1 MTGNQ
6 YFVLISV
13 LILAYF
19 IINIMKIWLRSKE
32 AEAQIKMIEEL
43 TNQNVRIQKESIARI
58 KAINEIAIRISKQ
71 GGQNE

>member
-13 LILAYF
+13 VILAYF
-19 IINIMKIWLRSKE
+19 IINIMKIWVRSKE

-43 TNQNVRIQKESIARI
+43 TDQNIRIQKESMARI

>member
-13 LILAYF
+13 VILAYF
-19 IINIMKIWLRSKE
+19 IINIMKIWVRSKE
-32 AEAQIKMIEEL
+32 AEAQIKMIDEL
-43 TNQNVRIQKESIARI
+43 TDQNIRIQKESIARI

>member
-13 LILAYF
+13 VILAYF
-19 IINIMKIWLRSKE
+19 IINIMKIWVRSKE

-43 TNQNVRIQKESIARI
+43 TDQNVRIHKENIALI
-58 KAINEIAIRISKQ
+58 KAIEEAVNVE
-71 GGQNE
+71 

>member
-32 AEAQIKMIEEL
+32 AEAQMKMIEEL
-43 TNQNVRIQKESIARI
+43 TDQNVRIHKENIALI
-58 KAINEIAIRISKQ
+58 KAIEEGLK
-71 GGQNE
+71 